1 MLDSETSTHE
11 FEPVNYQQIK
21 GFSNKS
27 TYTYTFMPGTTI
39 SGGYS
44 FDMTTGYK
52 LRTTV
57 DKKDVGV
64 TVVKAPKNYYT
75 FAPELNV
82 ITNGYWRNSFVSPY
96 FTLTATWTVIPFYF
110 KPLNYEVKIPV
121 IG

>member
-1 MLDSETSTHE
+1 
-11 FEPVNYQQIK
+11 
-21 GFSNKS
+21 
-27 TYTYTFMPGTTI
+27 MPGTTI
-39 SGGYS
+39 SGSYS

-75 FAPELNV
+75 FAPELNI
-82 ITNGYWRNSFVSPY
+82 ITNGYWKNLFVSPY
-96 FTLTATWTVIPFYF
+96 FTLAATWTVIPFYF
-110 KPLNYEVKIPV
+110 KPLTYEVKIPV